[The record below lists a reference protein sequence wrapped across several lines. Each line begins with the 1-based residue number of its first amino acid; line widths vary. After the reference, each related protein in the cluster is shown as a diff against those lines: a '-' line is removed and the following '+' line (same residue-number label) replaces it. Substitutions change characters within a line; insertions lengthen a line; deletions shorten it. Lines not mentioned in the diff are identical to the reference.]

1 MNRVRVNLTNWRGI
15 LEQCKKEYDEWVK
28 LLKEL
33 DREELLLDPYAI
45 WQEAWHV
52 ASMVGKT

>member
-1 MNRVRVNLTNWRGI
+1 